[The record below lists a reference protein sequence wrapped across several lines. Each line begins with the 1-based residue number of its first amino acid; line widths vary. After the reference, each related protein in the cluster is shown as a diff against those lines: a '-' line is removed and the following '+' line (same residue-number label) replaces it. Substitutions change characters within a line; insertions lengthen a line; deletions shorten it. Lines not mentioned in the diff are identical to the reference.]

1 MFPDF
6 IELLS
11 VFNAHNVKYL
21 IVGGYAVSF
30 HSQPRATNDL
40 DILIKADAVNAEA
53 AYSALAEFG
62 APLESI
68 SVRDL
73 ADPTKFF
80 RFGNPPIAVDI
91 LSAVD
96 GVDFDSAWE
105 QRIEGLVDP
114 ASGLKAN
121 FISREDLIA
130 SKIAAGRLR
139 DLADVEEIKE
149 AHPDE
154 PPKTSGRSEGKPEG

>member
-11 VFNAHNVKYL
+11 VFNAHRVKYL

-30 HSQPRATNDL
+30 HSQPRATKDL
-40 DILIKADAVNAEA
+40 DILVKADAVNAEA
-53 AYSALAEFG
+53 VYSALAEFG

-73 ADPTKFF
+73 ADPTRFF
-80 RFGNPPIAVDI
+80 RFGHPPIAVDI

-96 GVDFDSAWE
+96 GVEFDSAWN
-105 QRIEGLVDP
+105 QRIEAVVDP
-114 ASGLKAN
+114 DSGLRAF
-121 FISREDLIA
+121 FISRGDLIA

-139 DLADVEEIKE
+139 DLADVEEIRE

-154 PPKTSGRSEGKPEG
+154 PSKTCDKSERTPEG